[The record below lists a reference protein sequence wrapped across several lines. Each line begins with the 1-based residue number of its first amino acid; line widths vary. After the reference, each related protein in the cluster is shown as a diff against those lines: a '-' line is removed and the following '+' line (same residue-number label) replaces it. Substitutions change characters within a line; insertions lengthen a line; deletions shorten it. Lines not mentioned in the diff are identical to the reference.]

1 MRYIEGLQDHLAAHD
16 NVGAATSIVD
26 IVKKVGEE
34 LRGGPEHAVVPDSR
48 TEIAQYIFLYEM
60 SGGDPE
66 DLFKFITPEND
77 RANLWVQM
85 RRGENREVVSVIE
98 AAQQYMVDNPPPGLE
113 IGWAG
118 LPYINTV
125 WQNKM
130 VAGMGKAL
138 GGSAVIVLLM
148 MIGLFR
154 SLRLGFLSMI
164 PLTATIVLVYGFIGW
179 IGKPY
184 DMPIAVLSS
193 LTLGL
198 SIDFA
203 IHFLQ
208 RTREFYRET
217 GDFRRAIGL
226 IFEAPSHAI
235 TRNILVIAIGF
246 VPMFFASLVPYV
258 TVSAFFFAIMMV
270 SGFTTLFA
278 FPAILSF
285 MNPAFLAGKR
295 SAKAPVTATH

>member
-1 MRYIEGLQDHLAAHD
+1 
-16 NVGAATSIVD
+16 
-26 IVKKVGEE
+26 
-34 LRGGPEHAVVPDSR
+34 
-48 TEIAQYIFLYEM
+48 
-60 SGGDPE
+60 
-66 DLFKFITPEND
+66 
-77 RANLWVQM
+77 M
-85 RRGENREVVSVIE
+85 RRGENREVVSVVE
-98 AAQQYMVDNPPPGLE
+98 TAREYMAQNPPPGLE

-138 GGSAVIVLLM
+138 AGSAFIVLLL

-154 SLRLGFLSMI
+154 SLKLGILSMI

-208 RTREFYRET
+208 RTREYFRET
-217 GDFRRAIGL
+217 GDFRKTMER

-285 MNPAFLAGKR
+285 MNPEFLAGKTN
-295 SAKAPVTATH
+295 AKAPVTVSS